1 MKSKKLLVLIAIVA
15 VVIVIVVVLSAVF
28 SVKSADNVRL
38 VYHSF
43 DGNQMPAPDNGAI
56 GADGVLKLVKGKS
69 LVFLSKTKL
78 LEQINTTYTDWHA
91 YAVVKNF
98 PNIVEIHVVRCTA
111 MLKIYVNGKEVYIDC
126 FGYVMNPPQ
135 NGRVID
141 ATSAFKGTDVKV
153 ARVGEKLDFSV
164 DENDVRL
171 GYVLE
176 ALLATW
182 QCKVE
187 PSNLAAL
194 LGDNNVFSFDEG
206 NNLIIKPASGGTIK
220 ILSPASN
227 LSPET
232 TLTKRLINAYGV
244 YYNEYADLQSDEWI
258 ITVHEDG
265 TITTPNPDKN

>member
-15 VVIVIVVVLSAVF
+15 VVIVLIVVLSAVF

-43 DGNQMPAPDNGAI
+43 DGKQMLAPDEGAI
-56 GADGVLKLVKGKS
+56 DADSVFQLVKGKS

-78 LEQINTTYTDWHA
+78 LNQINTTFTDWHA

-111 MLKIYVNGKEVYIDC
+111 MLKIDVNGKEVYVDC
-126 FGYVMNPPQ
+126 FGYVMNEPE

-141 ATSAFKGTDVKV
+141 VTSAFKGTDVSTLR
-153 ARVGEKLDFSV
+153 AGEAIKFSV
-164 DENDVRL
+164 EENNVRL
-171 GYVLE
+171 KYVLE

-182 QCKVE
+182 QCNVE
-187 PSNLAAL
+187 PSDLAAL
-194 LGDNNVFSFDEG
+194 LGDVNVFSFDEDS
-206 NNLIIKPASGGTIK
+206 NMIITPASGGTIK
-220 ILSPASN
+220 VLSPQTN
-227 LSPET
+227 
-232 TLTKRLINAYGV
+232 LTKRLIDAYGV
-244 YYNEYADLQSDEWI
+244 YYNEYANLQSDEWV

-265 TITTPNPDKN
+265 RITTPNPDQK